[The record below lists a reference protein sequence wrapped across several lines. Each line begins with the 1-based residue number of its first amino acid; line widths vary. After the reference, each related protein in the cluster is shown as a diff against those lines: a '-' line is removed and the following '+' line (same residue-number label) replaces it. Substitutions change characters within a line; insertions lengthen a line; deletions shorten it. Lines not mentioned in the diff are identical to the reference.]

1 MTTNINKEDKTL
13 TFLSPEDKYPQPIV
27 TGTTTVGIV
36 CDGGVVLATESQ
48 ATMGYLVASHK
59 ATKIHKITDRIA
71 ITISG
76 SVADA
81 QQLIRIIKA
90 NVNLRRLELGREL
103 SVRAV
108 SQLTAVMLFQ
118 NRLFPLITMLI
129 VGGIDEEGS
138 HIFTLDPLGS
148 ILEEDKFAAT
158 GSGSVIAYGVL
169 EDGYREKL
177 SVEEAVELA
186 KRAVKAAR
194 RRDIASG
201 GVIQL
206 AVITKDGI
214 KMEVAD

>member
-1 MTTNINKEDKTL
+1 L

-59 ATKIHKITDRIA
+59 ATKIHKITDHIA
-71 ITISG
+71 MTISG

-81 QQLIRIIKA
+81 QQLIRIIRA
-90 NVNLRRLELGREL
+90 NVNLRRLELGREI

-129 VGGIDEEGS
+129 VGGVDEEGP

-148 ILEEDKFAAT
+148 VLEEDKFAAT

-169 EDGYREKL
+169 EDGYREKM
-177 SVEEAVELA
+177 SIDEAVELA

-214 KMEVAD
+214 KMEVTD

>member
-1 MTTNINKEDKTL
+1 M
-13 TFLSPEDKYPQPIV
+13 TFLSPKDGYLQPIV
-27 TGTTTVGIV
+27 TGTTTVGVI
-36 CDGGVVLATESQ
+36 CDDGVVLATESQ
-48 ATMGYLVASHK
+48 ATMGYLVASHR
-59 ATKIHKITDRIA
+59 APKIHKITDHIA
-71 ITISG
+71 MTISG

-81 QQLIRIIKA
+81 QQIIRIIKA

-108 SQLTAVMLFQ
+108 SQLTAILLFQ
-118 NRLFPLITMLI
+118 NRLFPYITMLI
-129 VGGIDEEGS
+129 VGGVDEEGP

-148 ILEEDKFAAT
+148 LLEEDKFAAT

-169 EDGYREKL
+169 EDGYREKM
-177 SVEEAVELA
+177 SIEEAIELA

-201 GVIQL
+201 GKIQV

-214 KMEVAD
+214 KMEVTE

>member
-1 MTTNINKEDKTL
+1 M
-13 TFLSPEDKYPQPIV
+13 TFLSPKDGYPQPIV
-27 TGTTTVGIV
+27 TGTTTVGII
-36 CDGGVVLATESQ
+36 CNGGVVLATESQ
-48 ATMGYLVASHK
+48 ATMGYLVASHR
-59 ATKIHKITDRIA
+59 APKIHKITDHIA
-71 ITISG
+71 MTISG

-81 QQLIRIIKA
+81 QQIIRIIRA

-108 SQLTAVMLFQ
+108 SQLTATLLFQ
-118 NRLFPLITMLI
+118 NRLYPYITMLI
-129 VGGIDEEGS
+129 VGGVDEEGP

-148 ILEEDKFAAT
+148 LLEEDKFAAT

-169 EDGYREKL
+169 EDGYRENMPI
-177 SVEEAVELA
+177 EEAIELA

-201 GVIQL
+201 GKIQV

-214 KMEVAD
+214 KMEVTE

>member
-1 MTTNINKEDKTL
+1 L
-13 TFLSPEDKYPQPIV
+13 TFLSPKDGYPQPIV
-27 TGTTTVGIV
+27 TGTTTVGII
-36 CDGGVVLATESQ
+36 CNGGVVLATESQ
-48 ATMGYLVASHK
+48 ATMGNLVASHR
-59 ATKIHKITDRIA
+59 APKIHKITDHIA
-71 ITISG
+71 MTISG

-81 QQLIRIIKA
+81 QQIIRIIRA

-108 SQLTAVMLFQ
+108 SQLTATLLFQ
-118 NRLFPLITMLI
+118 NRLYPYITMLI
-129 VGGIDEEGS
+129 VGGVDEEGP

-148 ILEEDKFAAT
+148 LLEEDKFAAT

-169 EDGYREKL
+169 EDGYRENMPI
-177 SVEEAVELA
+177 EEAIELA

-201 GVIQL
+201 GKIQV

-214 KMEVAD
+214 KMEVTE

>member
-1 MTTNINKEDKTL
+1 L
-13 TFLSPEDKYPQPIV
+13 TFLSPKDGYPQPIV
-27 TGTTTVGIV
+27 TGTTTVGVI
-36 CDGGVVLATESQ
+36 CDDGVVLATESQ
-48 ATMGYLVASHK
+48 ATMGYLVASHR
-59 ATKIHKITDRIA
+59 APKIHKITDHIA
-71 ITISG
+71 MTISG

-81 QQLIRIIKA
+81 QQIIRIIKA

-108 SQLTAVMLFQ
+108 SQLTAILLFQ
-118 NRLFPLITMLI
+118 NRLFPYITMLI
-129 VGGIDEEGS
+129 VGGVDEEGP

-148 ILEEDKFAAT
+148 LLEEDKFAAT

-169 EDGYREKL
+169 EDGYREKM
-177 SVEEAVELA
+177 SIEEAIELA

-201 GVIQL
+201 GKIQV

-214 KMEVAD
+214 KMEVTE

>member
-1 MTTNINKEDKTL
+1 M
-13 TFLSPEDKYPQPIV
+13 TFLSPKDGYPQPIV
-27 TGTTTVGIV
+27 TGTTTVGII
-36 CDGGVVLATESQ
+36 CNGGVVLATESQ
-48 ATMGYLVASHK
+48 ATMGNLVASHR
-59 ATKIHKITDRIA
+59 APKIHKITDHIA
-71 ITISG
+71 MTISG

-81 QQLIRIIKA
+81 QQIIRIIRA

-108 SQLTAVMLFQ
+108 SQLTATLLFQ
-118 NRLFPLITMLI
+118 NRLYPYITMLI
-129 VGGIDEEGS
+129 VGGVDEEGP

-148 ILEEDKFAAT
+148 LLEEDKFAAT

-169 EDGYREKL
+169 EDGYRENMPI
-177 SVEEAVELA
+177 EEAIELA

-201 GVIQL
+201 GKIQV

-214 KMEVAD
+214 KMEVTE

>member
-1 MTTNINKEDKTL
+1 L
-13 TFLSPEDKYPQPIV
+13 TFLSPKDGYPQPIV
-27 TGTTTVGIV
+27 TGTTTVGII
-36 CDGGVVLATESQ
+36 CNGGVVLATESQ
-48 ATMGYLVASHK
+48 ATMGYLVASHR
-59 ATKIHKITDRIA
+59 APKIHKITDHIA
-71 ITISG
+71 MTISG

-81 QQLIRIIKA
+81 QQIIRIIRA

-108 SQLTAVMLFQ
+108 SQLTAILLFQ
-118 NRLFPLITMLI
+118 NRLFPYITMLI
-129 VGGIDEEGS
+129 VGGVDEEGP

-148 ILEEDKFAAT
+148 LLEEDKFAAT

-169 EDGYREKL
+169 EDGYRENMPI
-177 SVEEAVELA
+177 EEAVELA

-201 GVIQL
+201 GKIQV

-214 KMEVAD
+214 KMEVTE

>member
-1 MTTNINKEDKTL
+1 L

-36 CDGGVVLATESQ
+36 CDSGVVLATESQ
-48 ATMGYLVASHK
+48 ATMGYLVASHR
-59 ATKIHKITDRIA
+59 ATKIHKITDHIA
-71 ITISG
+71 MTISG

-118 NRLFPLITMLI
+118 HRLFPLITMLI
-129 VGGIDEEGS
+129 VGGIDEEGP

-169 EDGYREKL
+169 EDGYREKMPID
-177 SVEEAVELA
+177 EAVELA

>member
-1 MTTNINKEDKTL
+1 L
-13 TFLSPEDKYPQPIV
+13 TFLSPKDGYPQPIV
-27 TGTTTVGIV
+27 TGTTTVGII
-36 CDGGVVLATESQ
+36 CNGGVVLATESQ
-48 ATMGYLVASHK
+48 ATMGYLVASHR
-59 ATKIHKITDRIA
+59 APKIHKITDHIA
-71 ITISG
+71 MTISG

-81 QQLIRIIKA
+81 QQIIRIIRA

-108 SQLTAVMLFQ
+108 SQLTAILLFQ
-118 NRLFPLITMLI
+118 NRLFPYITMLI
-129 VGGIDEEGS
+129 VGGVDEEGP

-148 ILEEDKFAAT
+148 LLEEDKFAAT

-169 EDGYREKL
+169 EDGYRENMP
-177 SVEEAVELA
+177 VEEAVELA

-201 GVIQL
+201 GKIQV

-214 KMEVAD
+214 KMEVTE

>member
-1 MTTNINKEDKTL
+1 L
-13 TFLSPEDKYPQPIV
+13 TFLSPKDGYLQPIV
-27 TGTTTVGIV
+27 TGTTTVGVI
-36 CDGGVVLATESQ
+36 CDDGVVLATESQ
-48 ATMGYLVASHK
+48 ATMGYLVASHR
-59 ATKIHKITDRIA
+59 APKIHKITDHIA
-71 ITISG
+71 MTISG

-81 QQLIRIIKA
+81 QQIIRIIKA

-108 SQLTAVMLFQ
+108 SQLTAILLFQ
-118 NRLFPLITMLI
+118 NRLFPYITMLI
-129 VGGIDEEGS
+129 VGGVDEEGP

-148 ILEEDKFAAT
+148 LLEEDKFAAT

-169 EDGYREKL
+169 EDGYREKM
-177 SVEEAVELA
+177 SIEEAIELA

-201 GVIQL
+201 GKIQV

-214 KMEVAD
+214 KMEVTE

>member
-1 MTTNINKEDKTL
+1 MNKEEKTL
-13 TFLSPEDKYPQPIV
+13 TFLSPKDGYPQPIV
-27 TGTTTVGIV
+27 TGTTTVGII
-36 CDGGVVLATESQ
+36 CNGGVVLATESQ
-48 ATMGYLVASHK
+48 ATMGYLVASHR
-59 ATKIHKITDRIA
+59 APKIHKITDHIA
-71 ITISG
+71 MTISG

-81 QQLIRIIKA
+81 QQIIRIIRA

-108 SQLTAVMLFQ
+108 SQLTAILLFQ
-118 NRLFPLITMLI
+118 NRLFPYITMLI
-129 VGGIDEEGS
+129 VGGVDEEGP

-148 ILEEDKFAAT
+148 LLEEDKFAAT

-169 EDGYREKL
+169 EDGYRENMPI
-177 SVEEAVELA
+177 EEAVELA

-201 GVIQL
+201 GKIQV

-214 KMEVAD
+214 KMEVTE

>member
-1 MTTNINKEDKTL
+1 L
-13 TFLSPEDKYPQPIV
+13 TFLSSKDGYPQPIV
-27 TGTTTVGIV
+27 TGTTTVGVI
-36 CDGGVVLATESQ
+36 CDDGVVLATESQ
-48 ATMGYLVASHK
+48 ATMGYLVASHR
-59 ATKIHKITDRIA
+59 APKIHKITDHIA
-71 ITISG
+71 MTISG

-81 QQLIRIIKA
+81 QQIIRIIKA

-108 SQLTAVMLFQ
+108 SQLTAILLFQ
-118 NRLFPLITMLI
+118 NRLFPYITMLI
-129 VGGIDEEGS
+129 VGGVDEEGP

-148 ILEEDKFAAT
+148 LLEEDKFAAT

-169 EDGYREKL
+169 EDGYREKM
-177 SVEEAVELA
+177 SIEEAIELA

-201 GVIQL
+201 GKIQV

-214 KMEVAD
+214 KMEVTE

>member
-1 MTTNINKEDKTL
+1 MNKEEKTL
-13 TFLSPEDKYPQPIV
+13 TFLSPKDGYPQPIV
-27 TGTTTVGIV
+27 TGTTTVGII
-36 CDGGVVLATESQ
+36 CNGGVVLATESQ
-48 ATMGYLVASHK
+48 ATMGYLVASHR
-59 ATKIHKITDRIA
+59 APKIHKITDHIA
-71 ITISG
+71 MTISG

-81 QQLIRIIKA
+81 QQIIRIIKA

-108 SQLTAVMLFQ
+108 SQLTAILLFQ
-118 NRLFPLITMLI
+118 NRLFPYITMLI
-129 VGGIDEEGS
+129 VGGVDEEGP

-148 ILEEDKFAAT
+148 LLEEDKFAAT

-169 EDGYREKL
+169 EDGYREKM
-177 SVEEAVELA
+177 SIEEAIELA

-201 GVIQL
+201 GKIQV

-214 KMEVAD
+214 KMEATE

>member
-1 MTTNINKEDKTL
+1 MA
-13 TFLSPEDKYPQPIV
+13 FLSPKDGYPQPIV
-27 TGTTTVGIV
+27 TGTTTVGVI
-36 CDGGVVLATESQ
+36 CNDGVVLATESQ
-48 ATMGYLVASHK
+48 ATMGYLVASHR
-59 ATKIHKITDRIA
+59 APKIHKITDHIA
-71 ITISG
+71 MTISG

-81 QQLIRIIKA
+81 QQIIRIIKA

-108 SQLTAVMLFQ
+108 SQLTAILLFQ
-118 NRLFPLITMLI
+118 NRLFPYITMLI
-129 VGGIDEEGS
+129 VGGVDEEGP

-148 ILEEDKFAAT
+148 LLEEDKFAAT

-169 EDGYREKL
+169 EDGYREKMPI
-177 SVEEAVELA
+177 EEAIELA

-201 GVIQL
+201 GKIQV

-214 KMEVAD
+214 KMEVTE

>member
-1 MTTNINKEDKTL
+1 L
-13 TFLSPEDKYPQPIV
+13 TFLSPKDGYPQPIV
-27 TGTTTVGIV
+27 TGTTTVGII
-36 CDGGVVLATESQ
+36 CNDGVVLATESQ
-48 ATMGYLVASHK
+48 ATMGNLVASHR
-59 ATKIHKITDRIA
+59 APKIHKITDHIA
-71 ITISG
+71 MTISG

-81 QQLIRIIKA
+81 QQIIRIIRA

-108 SQLTAVMLFQ
+108 SQLTATLLFQ
-118 NRLFPLITMLI
+118 NRLYPYITMLI
-129 VGGIDEEGS
+129 VGGVDEEGP

-148 ILEEDKFAAT
+148 LLEEDKFAAT

-169 EDGYREKL
+169 EDGYRENMPI
-177 SVEEAVELA
+177 EEAIELA

-201 GVIQL
+201 GKIQV

-214 KMEVAD
+214 KMEVTE

>member
-1 MTTNINKEDKTL
+1 M
-13 TFLSPEDKYPQPIV
+13 TFLSSKDGYPQPIV
-27 TGTTTVGIV
+27 TGTTTVGVI
-36 CDGGVVLATESQ
+36 CDDGVVLATESQ
-48 ATMGYLVASHK
+48 ATMGYLVASHR
-59 ATKIHKITDRIA
+59 APKIHKITDHIA
-71 ITISG
+71 MTISG

-81 QQLIRIIKA
+81 QQIIRIIKA

-108 SQLTAVMLFQ
+108 SQLTAILLFQ
-118 NRLFPLITMLI
+118 NRLFPYITMLI
-129 VGGIDEEGS
+129 VGGVDEEGP

-148 ILEEDKFAAT
+148 LLEEDKFAAT

-169 EDGYREKL
+169 EDGYREKM
-177 SVEEAVELA
+177 SIEEAIELA

-201 GVIQL
+201 GKIQV

-214 KMEVAD
+214 KMEVTE

>member
-1 MTTNINKEDKTL
+1 M

-59 ATKIHKITDRIA
+59 ATKIHKITDHIA
-71 ITISG
+71 MTISG

-81 QQLIRIIKA
+81 QQLIRIIRA
-90 NVNLRRLELGREL
+90 NVNLRRLELGREI

-129 VGGIDEEGS
+129 VGGVDEEGP

-148 ILEEDKFAAT
+148 VLEEDKFAAT

-169 EDGYREKL
+169 EDGYREKM
-177 SVEEAVELA
+177 SIDEAVELA

-214 KMEVAD
+214 KMEVTD

>member
-1 MTTNINKEDKTL
+1 MNKEEKTL
-13 TFLSPEDKYPQPIV
+13 TFLSPKDGYPQPIV
-27 TGTTTVGIV
+27 TGTTTVGII
-36 CDGGVVLATESQ
+36 CNGGVVLATESQ
-48 ATMGYLVASHK
+48 ATMGYLVASHR
-59 ATKIHKITDRIA
+59 APKIHKITDHIA
-71 ITISG
+71 MTISG

-81 QQLIRIIKA
+81 QQIIRIIRA

-108 SQLTAVMLFQ
+108 SQLTAILLFQ
-118 NRLFPLITMLI
+118 NRLYPYITMLI
-129 VGGIDEEGS
+129 VGGVDEEGP

-148 ILEEDKFAAT
+148 LLEEDKFAAT

-169 EDGYREKL
+169 EDGYRENMPI
-177 SVEEAVELA
+177 EEAVELA

-201 GVIQL
+201 GKIQV

-214 KMEVAD
+214 KMEVTE

>member
-1 MTTNINKEDKTL
+1 MT
-13 TFLSPEDKYPQPIV
+13 FSSPKDGYPQPII
-27 TGTTTVGIV
+27 TGTTTVGII
-36 CDGGVVLATESQ
+36 CDDGVVLATESQ
-48 ATMGYLVASHK
+48 ATMGYLVASHR
-59 ATKIHKITDRIA
+59 APKIHKITDRIA
-71 ITISG
+71 MTISG

-81 QQLIRIIKA
+81 QQIIRIIKA

-108 SQLTAVMLFQ
+108 SQLTAILLFQ
-118 NRLFPLITMLI
+118 NRLFPYITMLI
-129 VGGIDEEGS
+129 VGGVDEEGP

-148 ILEEDKFAAT
+148 LLEEDKFAAT

-169 EDGYREKL
+169 EDGYREKM
-177 SVEEAVELA
+177 SIEEATELA

-201 GVIQL
+201 GKIQV

-214 KMEVAD
+214 KMELTE

>member
-1 MTTNINKEDKTL
+1 MNKEEKTL
-13 TFLSPEDKYPQPIV
+13 TFLSPKDGYPQPIV
-27 TGTTTVGIV
+27 TGTTTVGII
-36 CDGGVVLATESQ
+36 CNGGVILATESQ
-48 ATMGYLVASHK
+48 ATMGYLVASHR
-59 ATKIHKITDRIA
+59 APKIHKITDHIA
-71 ITISG
+71 MTISG

-81 QQLIRIIKA
+81 QQIIRIIRA

-108 SQLTAVMLFQ
+108 SQLTAILLFQ
-118 NRLFPLITMLI
+118 NRLFPYITMLI
-129 VGGIDEEGS
+129 VGGVDEEGP

-148 ILEEDKFAAT
+148 LLEEDKFAAT

-169 EDGYREKL
+169 EDGYRENMPI
-177 SVEEAVELA
+177 EEAVELA

-201 GVIQL
+201 GKIQV

-214 KMEVAD
+214 KMEVTE

>member
-1 MTTNINKEDKTL
+1 M
-13 TFLSPEDKYPQPIV
+13 V
-27 TGTTTVGIV
+27 TGTTTVGII
-36 CDGGVVLATESQ
+36 CNGGVVLATESQ
-48 ATMGYLVASHK
+48 ATMGNLVASHR
-59 ATKIHKITDRIA
+59 APKIHKITDHIA
-71 ITISG
+71 MTISG

-81 QQLIRIIKA
+81 QQIIRIIRA

-108 SQLTAVMLFQ
+108 SQLTATLLFQ
-118 NRLFPLITMLI
+118 NRLYPYITMLI
-129 VGGIDEEGS
+129 VGGVDEEGP

-148 ILEEDKFAAT
+148 LLEEDKFAAT

-169 EDGYREKL
+169 EDGYRENMPI
-177 SVEEAVELA
+177 EEAIELA

-201 GVIQL
+201 GKIQV

-214 KMEVAD
+214 KMEVTE

>member
-1 MTTNINKEDKTL
+1 L
-13 TFLSPEDKYPQPIV
+13 AFLSPKDGYPQPIV
-27 TGTTTVGIV
+27 TGTTTVGVI
-36 CDGGVVLATESQ
+36 CNDGVVLATESQ
-48 ATMGYLVASHK
+48 ATMGYLVASHR
-59 ATKIHKITDRIA
+59 APKIHKITDHIA
-71 ITISG
+71 MTISG

-81 QQLIRIIKA
+81 QQIIRIIKA

-108 SQLTAVMLFQ
+108 SQLTAILLFQ
-118 NRLFPLITMLI
+118 NRLFPYITMLI
-129 VGGIDEEGS
+129 VGGVDEEGP

-148 ILEEDKFAAT
+148 LLEEDKFAAT

-169 EDGYREKL
+169 EDGYREKMPI
-177 SVEEAVELA
+177 EEAIELA

-201 GVIQL
+201 GKIQV

-214 KMEVAD
+214 KMEVTE

>member
-1 MTTNINKEDKTL
+1 MNKEEKTL
-13 TFLSPEDKYPQPIV
+13 TFLSPKDGYPQPIV
-27 TGTTTVGIV
+27 TGTTTVGII
-36 CDGGVVLATESQ
+36 CNGGVVLATESQ
-48 ATMGYLVASHK
+48 ATMGYLVASHR
-59 ATKIHKITDRIA
+59 APKIHKITDHIA
-71 ITISG
+71 MTISG

-81 QQLIRIIKA
+81 QQIIRIIRA

-108 SQLTAVMLFQ
+108 SQLTAILLFQ
-118 NRLFPLITMLI
+118 NRLFPYITMLI
-129 VGGIDEEGS
+129 VGGVDEEGP

-148 ILEEDKFAAT
+148 LLEEDKFAAT

-169 EDGYREKL
+169 EDGYRENMPI
-177 SVEEAVELA
+177 EEAIELA

-201 GVIQL
+201 GKIQV

-214 KMEVAD
+214 KMEVTE